1 MCWRIGISIGVSM
14 GISNRQGYELQRY
27 NLKKESPL
35 GDSTLHNH
43 NRLRMG
49 TPRREEV

>member
-1 MCWRIGISIGVSM
+1 MGVSM
-14 GISNRQGYELQRY
+14 GMSNHQDYELQPY
-27 NLKKESPL
+27 DLKKESPL
-35 GDSTLHNH
+35 GGSTLHNH

>member
-1 MCWRIGISIGVSM
+1 MGVSM
-14 GISNRQGYELQRY
+14 VMSNRQDYELQPY
-27 NLKKESPL
+27 DLKKESPL
-35 GDSTLHNH
+35 GGSTLHNH